1 MVRPPKPRRV
11 VFWTENYQVG
21 GCDKYLTD
29 LANGINPD
37 EWEIVFAGNPNPR
50 MDEFVARQYAA
61 GWPRTI
67 VPIASVPEVQSKAAG
82 FARTAR
88 NLVLP
93 VRRQPRAE
101 GESSLSGT
109 DAHHAGALLSSLSV
123 PVVAAVKYA
132 SRFPNRQRLGA
143 FLQQARP
150 DVLHINNGGYPA
162 AESCRQIGIVARQ
175 TGVRRIIHNVN
186 NIPQSPAW
194 PSRVEL
200 RYDREVDRATDA
212 WITAS
217 DFTSDRLAQV
227 RDISRS
233 KVHTIPNG
241 LPAVEPTI
249 TVDRVIQREQWGVG
263 EGQVVVAVIALFD
276 ERKGHAVL
284 LEALKAVN
292 DSGLGENM
300 IAVLVGDGE
309 TKLAIEEQARDE
321 GLARDVVFT
330 GWLDEI
336 ESVLAAADV
345 LVLPSTS
352 DECLPYVI
360 FHAMQH
366 RLPVISTKLAGI
378 PEQVDDGKTG
388 ILVSPGDSVE
398 LAQALK
404 QMRDP
409 VLRSKMGQA
418 GWEKLRADFNP
429 QVMVEETTKLWA

>member
-1 MVRPPKPRRV
+1 M

-29 LANGINPD
+29 LANGIDPD
-37 EWEIVFAGNPNPR
+37 EWEIIFAGNPNSR
-50 MDEFVARQYAA
+50 MDDFVAREYTR
-61 GWPRTI
+61 GWPRLI
-67 VPIASVPEVQSKAAG
+67 VPIVSVPEVQSKAAG
-82 FARTAR
+82 LVRTVSER
-88 NLVLP
+88 LLP
-93 VRRQPRAE
+93 AQHQPSTGATISLSNTE
-101 GESSLSGT
+101 ASHASSLASN
-109 DAHHAGALLSSLSV
+109 LSV
-123 PVVAAVKYA
+123 PIVAAIKYA
-132 SRFPNRQRLGA
+132 SRFPNHRTLGA
-143 FLQQARP
+143 FLQQVRP

-194 PSRVEL
+194 PRSVEL
-200 RYDREVDRATDA
+200 RYDRAIDRATDA

-227 RDISRS
+227 RDISWS

-249 TVDRVIQREQWGVG
+249 AVDRATQREQWGVG

-300 IAVLVGDGE
+300 VAVLVGDGD
-309 TKLAIEEQARDE
+309 TKLAVEEQARDE
-321 GLARDVVFT
+321 GLALDVVFT

-378 PEQVDDGKTG
+378 PEQVDDCKTG

-409 VLRSKMGQA
+409 GLRSKMGQA

-429 QVMVEETTKLWA
+429 QLMVEETTKLWA